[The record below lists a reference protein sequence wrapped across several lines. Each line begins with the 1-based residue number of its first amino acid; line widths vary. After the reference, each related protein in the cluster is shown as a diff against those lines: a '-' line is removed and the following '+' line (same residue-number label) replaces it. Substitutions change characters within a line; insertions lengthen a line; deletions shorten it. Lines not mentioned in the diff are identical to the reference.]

1 MVRKSILAILGV
13 FLAASLLAQGTA
25 TEKEKPKASP
35 KPAARKA
42 VFMPAGDMKWEA
54 TPGAPPD
61 VKGVTLWGD
70 PTKGP
75 YGGIQKFPAGFS
87 APLHTHS
94 SDIKAVV
101 ISGTFVVGPE
111 GGPENRLGPG
121 SYEFIPNTYKHTT
134 KCDTGSECVVLVQTQ
149 GKFDVKIIG
158 EKKEPA
164 KEKKEP
170 AKK

>member
-1 MVRKSILAILGV
+1 MARRAILGLTGILV
-13 FLAASLLAQGTA
+13 SCAILLAQGA
-25 TEKEKPKASP
+25 AAEKGKAAP
-35 KPAARKA
+35 KPAGKKA

-75 YGGIQKFPAGFS
+75 YGGIQKFPPGFS

-94 SDIKAVV
+94 SDLHAVV
-101 ISGTFVVGPE
+101 ISGTFLVAPE
-111 GGPENRLGPG
+111 GGSDNKLPAG
-121 SYEFIPNTYKHTT
+121 SYEFIPSTFKHTT
-134 KCDTGSECVVLVQTQ
+134 KCDTGSECLVFIETK

-158 EKKEPA
+158 E
-164 KEKKEP
+164 
-170 AKK
+170 AKKAAEKPAAKK